1 MNKMTLASALAV
13 LLSSSIPQRV
23 SAADVAPANL
33 EHGHEHRLIS
43 ALQQPRQTAAL
54 DIEARKQQRALKRLH
69 KAACASTEFANASG
83 DALVALI
90 KAADIEDCL
99 YDLYELTGTAAAGSF
114 AESKMITVANAV
126 ASDAVSYPGNNTTQ
140 LLNLVVFLRAGYYV
154 QYYNADAVGAYG
166 SNLRTAIR
174 AALDTFFASSQAF
187 TVSDDNGR
195 VLSEIITLVD
205 SSAENARYANLL
217 ADFLASTNDSML
229 ASWYMRN
236 AINSVF
242 TVAFRGH
249 QNDDF
254 QALVQGDNAF
264 FDALYQFQHN
274 WRSLL
279 GTDNA
284 YLLLNAARES
294 ARFLRY
300 DGAVKELARSRTK
313 AMLDSAPASGAT
325 LPLWAALADLVAY
338 FDGDN
343 CSYYN
348 TCNWE
353 SQLAD
358 SVLPVSHT
366 CSASIKL
373 RAQQMAALEL
383 NDTCAKL
390 TVQESYFHQRLE
402 TNQIPVPGDKNVNL
416 EVVVFNSADDYQSYA
431 GTLFGIDTNNGGMY
445 LEGNPDQD
453 GNQARFI
460 AYERT
465 WRLPEESTLP
475 FAIWNL
481 EHEYVHYLDGRFIAK
496 GGFSDSQ
503 RAKTVWWGEGLA
515 QYIAL
520 KDHYPDAIELAGG
533 SNPLALSTIFQNDY
547 NSGSERVYKWGY
559 LGVRFMFEKHI
570 GDVRTIIGHF
580 RNGAYTTDYT
590 SFMNGLSNRYDS
602 EFRNWLGSLASGG
615 ENGAPRVNAGAD
627 QVVASTA
634 EVTLQASASDPD
646 GDALSYRWQQL
657 SGPSASLSN
666 ASAMSTT
673 FTAPTVSDETVL
685 EFELTVTDDKGLSAS
700 DRIRIS
706 VQAASSGNAPVV
718 SAGSDQNVS
727 SASWVTLAGTA
738 NDADGDS
745 LTYAWRQLSGNPV
758 TLETANAASSRFL
771 APTVSADTDLQFELI
786 VTDATG
792 RSASDQIRVRVQAA
806 TVGSAPVVNAGADQT
821 VDSADTVWL
830 RGSATDADSNALNY
844 RWTQISGPAVTL
856 ANGDNAET
864 SFTAPN
870 VSTETVYEFA
880 LSVTDN
886 TGLSAEDRIRI
897 TVKPAATEGG
907 NDDDD
912 DSSGGGATGL
922 LMLALLACLGYR
934 PRRQHR

>member
-1 MNKMTLASALAV
+1 MNKTILASALAV
-13 LLSSSIPQRV
+13 LAGSSVPLLV
-23 SAADVAPANL
+23 AAADAIPANRA
-33 EHGHEHRLIS
+33 HGHEHRVIS
-43 ALQQPRQTAAL
+43 ALRQPRQTAAL
-54 DIEARKQQRALKRLH
+54 DIEARKQQQTLKRLP
-69 KAACASTEFANASG
+69 KAACKNADFANASG
-83 DALVALI
+83 DALITLI

-99 YDLYELTGTAAAGSF
+99 YDLYALTGTAAAGTF
-114 AESKMITVANAV
+114 AESKMIAVANAM
-126 ASDAVSYPGNNTTQ
+126 ASGAASYPGDNTTQ

-154 QYYNADAVGAYG
+154 QYYHADAVGVYG
-166 SNLRTAIR
+166 SHLQTAIR
-174 AALDTFFASSQAF
+174 RALDAFFAAPPAF

-195 VLSEIITLVD
+195 VLSEVITLVD
-205 SSAENARYANLL
+205 SATENARYANLL
-217 ADFLASTNDSML
+217 ADFLASADNSML

-249 QNDDF
+249 QNEDF
-254 QALVQGDNAF
+254 QALVQTDNAF
-264 FDALYQFQHN
+264 FDALYQFQQN

-300 DGAVKELARSRTK
+300 EGAVKELARSRTK

-373 RAQQMAALEL
+373 RAQHMAAPEL
-383 NDTCAKL
+383 NDTCTKL
-390 TVQESYFHQRLE
+390 TAQERYFHQRLE
-402 TNQIPVPGDKNVNL
+402 TNQIPVPGDKNANL
-416 EVVVFNSADDYQSYA
+416 EVVVFNSSDDYESYA

-465 WRLPEESTLP
+465 WRLPGESTLP

-520 KDHYPDAIELAGG
+520 KDQYPDALELAGA

-547 NSGSERVYKWGY
+547 NSGSERVYTWGY
-559 LGVRFMFEKHI
+559 LGVRFMFEKHMD
-570 GDVRTIIGHF
+570 DVRTIIGHF
-580 RNGAYTTDYT
+580 RNGAYTSDYT
-590 SFMNGLSNRYDS
+590 DFMNGLSNRYDS
-602 EFRNWLGSLASGG
+602 EFRSWLSSLASGG
-615 ENGAPRVNAGAD
+615 ENGAPRVNAGVD
-627 QVVASTA
+627 QLVASAAT
-634 EVTLQASASDPD
+634 VTLQASASDPD
-646 GDALSYRWQQL
+646 GDVLSYRWRQL
-657 SGPSASLSN
+657 SGPNVSLN
-666 ASAMSTT
+666 AAGAARTT
-673 FTAPTVSDETVL
+673 FAAPTVSVETVL
-685 EFELTVTDDKGLSAS
+685 EFELTVTDSKGLSAS
-700 DRIRIS
+700 DRIRVS
-706 VQAASSGNAPVV
+706 VQPASSGNAPVV
-718 SAGSDQNVS
+718 SAGSDQDVS

-738 NDADGDS
+738 NDADGDA
-745 LTYAWRQLSGNPV
+745 LTYAWRQLSGSAV

-771 APTVSADTDLQFELI
+771 APTVSADTELQFELT

-806 TVGSAPVVNAGADQT
+806 TTGSAPIVNAGADQS
-821 VDSADTVWL
+821 VVSADTVWL
-830 RGSATDADSNALNY
+830 RGSASDADSSALSY
-844 RWTQISGPAVTL
+844 RWRQTSGATVTL
-856 ANGDNAET
+856 SHSEQAEA
-864 SFTAPN
+864 SFSAPT

-880 LSVTDN
+880 LTVTDN

-897 TVKPAATEGG
+897 TVKPAASA
-907 NDDDD
+907 DDDD